1 LQSLL
6 YGLSDETIA
15 SLVNGSLDAS
25 CKRTTPAPS
34 TTSAPKKRK
43 TGVNSDDCFLE
54 FTDFVLEGTA
64 LAIETTITSQECK
77 CRCLKGES
85 LYGEACQSFEY
96 YFDSNTCLINKQNRF
111 SSPESF
117 NFVSSAQPRSY
128 FEHKCA
134 TRGLSLHNFC
144 SIFFHGYKR
153 QDVDSRSNHVNFHR

>member
-1 LQSLL
+1 RNYRFTRQWLIRCELQKNNAS
-6 YGLSDETIA
+6 TIHNISSEKA
-15 SLVNGSLDAS
+15 KNWRS
-25 CKRTTPAPS
+25 CHNERHFFNVVA
-34 TTSAPKKRK
+34 
-43 TGVNSDDCFLE
+43 NSDDCFLE

-134 TRGLSLHNFC
+134 TRVVGNDKLHKQPEITN
-144 SIFFHGYKR
+144 SQGA
-153 QDVDSRSNHVNFHR
+153 